1 MLGSSALIAAGLGIA
16 GGSGSAV
23 MAAAGSRQP
32 TPSTGPAWRS
42 SNGVLSGTLTMQTGT
57 AQVAGNPLAGVS
69 SYNGT
74 FSGPTLFARPGDRLD
89 LTLQNRIDTPSN
101 LHFHGL
107 HVSPRGHGDNVF
119 LDIPPGYDFRYNVQ
133 IPADHPSGLYWY
145 HPHRHGYVN
154 AQVYSGLQGLI
165 VIEGG
170 AADYPQVAP
179 LRRRILNIR
188 NIGITNL
195 GAGQAFVPI
204 DQMTVTQMVTLVNGA
219 FQPNIDMHPG
229 ETQFWQIANT
239 STRSYWKL
247 LVPGATFQVIE
258 EDGCPTWQT
267 WRPDTLFMP
276 PGKRLGV
283 LVTAPPA
290 PGQTALMTEA
300 FAQNLSW
307 SLPEATL
314 ASVTVSGPRRD
325 PVTLPEVMA
334 PSPKYLEGP
343 VAERRVLTLGA
354 TTRTPLPPDFWFDN
368 VPYQNITLENVIT
381 VRVGT
386 TEDWILKNT
395 NVAPFS
401 AFVENHPFHIHV
413 NSFWVVDHGEFDP
426 ATGAI
431 LTRTK
436 SYPRAALDTLNI
448 APGEWVRIRI
458 RFADYVGRTVF
469 HCHVLGHEDLGMM
482 GVIDIV
488 DADGNGA
495 GVGQLLPT
503 QTGHGH

>member
-1 MLGSSALIAAGLGIA
+1 MLGSSALIAAGLSIA

-23 MAAAGSRQP
+23 LAAAGSRQP
-32 TPSTGPAWRS
+32 IPSMGPVWRS

-89 LTLQNRIDTPSN
+89 LTLQNRLDTPSN

-107 HVSPRGHGDNVF
+107 HVSPRGHSDNVF

-133 IPADHPSGLYWY
+133 IPSDHPSGLYWY

-188 NIGITNL
+188 NIGIRNL
-195 GAGQAFVPI
+195 GPGQGFIPVEQA
-204 DQMTVTQMVTLVNGA
+204 TAAQMVTLVNGE
-219 FQPNIDMHPG
+219 FQPNIDMQPG

-239 STRSYWKL
+239 SPRGYWKL
-247 LVPGATFQVIE
+247 QLPGATLQIIE
-258 EDGCPTWQT
+258 EDGFPTWQT
-267 WRPDTLFMP
+267 WKPATVFMP
-276 PGKRLGV
+276 PGKRMGV
-283 LVTAPPA
+283 LVTAPSA
-290 PGQTALMTEA
+290 PVQTALVTQA
-300 FAQNLSW
+300 FAQNAAW
-307 SLPEATL
+307 AWPESTL

-325 PVTLPEVMA
+325 SVTLPEVMA
-334 PSPKYLEGP
+334 PSPKHLEGP
-343 VAERRVLTLGA
+343 VAQRRVLTLGS
-354 TTRTPLPPDFWFDN
+354 TVRTPPPPDFWFDN
-368 VPYQNITLENVIT
+368 VSYQNITIENVIT

-401 AFVENHPFHIHV
+401 PAVENHPFHIHV
-413 NSFWVVDHGEFDP
+413 NGFTVVDQGQFDP
-426 ATGAI
+426 VTGGI
-431 LTRTK
+431 LTRIT
-436 SYPRAALDTLNI
+436 SYPRTEMDTLNI
-448 APGEWVRIRI
+448 SPGQWVRIRI
-458 RFADYVGRTVF
+458 HFADYVGRTVF

-503 QTGHGH
+503 QTGHSH